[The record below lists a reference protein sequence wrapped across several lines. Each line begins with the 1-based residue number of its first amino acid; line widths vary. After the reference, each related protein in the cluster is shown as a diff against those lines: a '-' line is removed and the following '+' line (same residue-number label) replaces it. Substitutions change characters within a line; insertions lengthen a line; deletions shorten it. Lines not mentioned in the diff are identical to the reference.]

1 MPPRR
6 RQPVVANRTST
17 HSTSAH
23 ATPSTPP
30 PPPPPIAEG
39 VDAVTAWLNK
49 VNLGLMDLA
58 TTQPHKHKALQALI
72 SAFGR
77 CRSVARDVALLL
89 QAREQR
95 DKVPAAPA
103 YGDTAPIDDG
113 LALPLWHALE
123 LVRLAYL
130 VACANEVDKDDVA
143 NIQTRIKHHV
153 AGVTVRESGVTADFK
168 RRHRIGADVASAVE
182 GYAAIQAQLEK
193 EALTAQDAE
202 DARDDLVR
210 FGHFMKGDFASPWH
224 VQVVCDALMRA
235 ERREI
240 RGLIINM
247 PPRRGKSTCA
257 SELFPAW
264 YLGRHP
270 SHDIIVAT
278 HSQQFADSVG
288 RKIRNA
294 IQSPE
299 YQRVFPGVHV
309 AGDSSAAAVFEI
321 VVDGTSARQR
331 RGNCKTFGRGGAPAG
346 SGSHCLLIDD
356 FLSELDAYS
365 ATERSHLV
373 DDLLAFRT
381 RLAPDAI
388 WIVINTRYHE
398 DDVVGVVKR
407 DFADDREW
415 TVITLPEFAEVD
427 EEWVVT
433 TPGSP
438 RRRAERRVFRRKA
451 GDVLWPERFSAESSD
466 QLKAA
471 LMKVAPHKWFGQ
483 FMCRP
488 VPSSGALVDVAWFR
502 RYDYA
507 DAVHFLHQAVRTVV
521 SVDTGGVKLRE
532 RGSGGYGARTAIT
545 VWAELEDGRT
555 YLVDVL
561 AEPWIYPDML
571 RVIKD
576 TCRQWKPTDLL
587 IEDKA
592 AGVEVIADLNEQ
604 RDWVQTPITPVMP
617 VGPKETRL
625 AVASPQIRAGMVYIP
640 AQGACTDVAA
650 PRCPAPEWCAEFI
663 TEMSHF
669 PMGSRKDI
677 VDTTSQYLNWR
688 RENPV
693 WSNYADTMQS
703 SPAKQALAAALA
715 GPFGRQGVGISPR
728 QRVGAVRRGG

>member
-1 MPPRR
+1 MPARR
-6 RQPVVANRTST
+6 RQPPVVRPPQDTV
-17 HSTSAH
+17 
-23 ATPSTPP
+23 PPPP
-30 PPPPPIAEG
+30 PPPPPIQDG
-39 VDAVTAWLNK
+39 VDAVIQWLNK
-49 VNLGLMDLA
+49 INLVAMETA
-58 TTQPHKHKALQALI
+58 QQQPHKHKALQALI
-72 SAFGR
+72 AAFGR
-77 CRSVARDVALLL
+77 CRAVARDVALLL
-89 QAREQR
+89 RAREQR
-95 DKVPAAPA
+95 DKIPAAPA
-103 YGDTAPIDDG
+103 YGDTAPVADS
-113 LALPLWHALE
+113 LAMPLWHAME

-130 VACANEVDKDDVA
+130 VVSASEVDKDDVA

-153 AGVTVRESGVTADFK
+153 AGVTVREAGVTADFK
-168 RRHRIGADVASAVE
+168 RRHRIGSDVAGAVE
-182 GYAAIQAQLEK
+182 GYAQVQAQLEK
-193 EALTAQDAE
+193 EALTQQDADDAAE
-202 DARDDLVR
+202 DLIR
-210 FGHFMKGDFASPWH
+210 FGHFMKSDFASPWH

-235 ERREI
+235 ERREL

-270 SHDIIVAT
+270 THDIIVAT
-278 HSQQFADSVG
+278 HSQNFADSVG

-299 YQRVFPGVHV
+299 YQRVFPGVHI

-321 VVDGTSARQR
+321 VVDGASARQR

-346 SGSHCLLIDD
+346 SGASCLLIDD

-365 ATERSHLV
+365 ATERGHLV

-427 EEWVVT
+427 EEWVIT
-433 TPGSP
+433 TPGSA

-451 GDVLWPERFSAESSD
+451 GDVLWPERFSAESSE
-466 QLKAA
+466 QLRAA
-471 LMKVAPHKWFGQ
+471 LMKVAPQKWFGQ

-488 VPSSGALVDVAWFR
+488 VPQSGALVDVQWFR
-502 RYDYA
+502 RYDYG
-507 DAVHFLHQAVRTVV
+507 DVMSMCKQAVRTVV

-545 VWAELEDGRT
+545 VWAELEDGRV

-576 TCRQWKPTDLL
+576 TCKQWTPTDLL

-625 AVASPQIRAGMVYIP
+625 SVASPQIRAGQVYVP
-640 AQGACTDVAA
+640 ASGSCNDVVS
-650 PRCPAPEWCAEFI
+650 PRCPAPSWLDEFLG
-663 TEMSHF
+663 EMAHF

-688 RENPV
+688 RENPI
-693 WSNYADTMQS
+693 WSNYSETMTS
-703 SPAKQALAAALA
+703 SPAKRALATALA
-715 GPFGRQGVGISPR
+715 GPFGRQGVGVSPR
-728 QRVGAVRRGG
+728 QRVGAVRRG